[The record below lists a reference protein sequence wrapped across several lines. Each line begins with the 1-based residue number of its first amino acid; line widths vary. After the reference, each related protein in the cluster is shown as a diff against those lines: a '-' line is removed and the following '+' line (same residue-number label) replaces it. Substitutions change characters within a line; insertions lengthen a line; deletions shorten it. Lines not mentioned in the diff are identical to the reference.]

1 MGNMK
6 IKAKEKDGITKVKV
20 LIKHPMLTYD
30 QAKKKGVEANFITH
44 ITAKVGDKIVYDVST
59 SQFLSKNPMLKFKF
73 KGAKKGDEL
82 TMSWVDLSGK
92 TVSESKKIK

>member
-6 IKAKEKDGITKVKV
+6 IKAKEKDGIVKVKT

-59 SQFLSKNPMLKFKF
+59 SQFLSKNPMIKFKF

-82 TMSWVDLSGK
+82 TISWVDLSGK
-92 TVSESKKIK
+92 SVSESKKIK